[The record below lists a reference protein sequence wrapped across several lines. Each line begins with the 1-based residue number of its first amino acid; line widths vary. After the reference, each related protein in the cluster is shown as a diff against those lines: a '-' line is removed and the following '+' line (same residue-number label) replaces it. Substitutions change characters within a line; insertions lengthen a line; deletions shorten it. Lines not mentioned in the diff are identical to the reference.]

1 MLRNLGNWYKSKQGR
16 HLKHKLYLSNCKMK
30 PKRELQRK
38 KTKQRRSA
46 SYSWK
51 KQKTTQRTSKMT
63 KMMLVMM
70 QTLRIAIKQFS
81 PFVIVMERLHK
92 KGNWLIC
99 NICKKYISAK
109 YTCQKVLT
117 LNKTFIAKTAPSELN
132 LEYICNATVVPSYI
146 HVDWSCSFKHL
157 TFLLCLKMCWP
168 ILPWQIFFWA

>member
-1 MLRNLGNWYKSKQGR
+1 
-16 HLKHKLYLSNCKMK
+16 
-30 PKRELQRK
+30 
-38 KTKQRRSA
+38 
-46 SYSWK
+46 
-51 KQKTTQRTSKMT
+51 MT

-109 YTCQKVLT
+109 YACQKVLT
-117 LNKTFIAKTAPSELN
+117 LNKTFISKTAPSELN

-146 HVDWSCSFKHL
+146 HVD
-157 TFLLCLKMCWP
+157 
-168 ILPWQIFFWA
+168 